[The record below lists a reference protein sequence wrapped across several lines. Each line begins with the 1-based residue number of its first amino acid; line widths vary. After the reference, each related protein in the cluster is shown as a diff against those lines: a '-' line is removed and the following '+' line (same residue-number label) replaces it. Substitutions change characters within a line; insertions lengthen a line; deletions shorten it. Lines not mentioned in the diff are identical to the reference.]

1 MKNEHVEKNYDGY
14 RSLPDDI
21 LTGSLRMKEKQQV
34 SAVISKYIR
43 EIHQAEP
50 ERHSKREWTLKE
62 V

>member
-1 MKNEHVEKNYDGY
+1 MNMWKKTMTATVACLMTF
-14 RSLPDDI
+14 SLAAC
-21 LTGSLRMKEKQQV
+21 GSSDEGKQQV

>member
-21 LTGSLRMKEKQQV
+21 LTG
-34 SAVISKYIR
+34 
-43 EIHQAEP
+43 
-50 ERHSKREWTLKE
+50 RHSKREWTLKE

>member
-1 MKNEHVEKNYDGY
+1 MIEPYSRRNMKNEHVEKNYDGY
-14 RSLPDDI
+14 RSL
-21 LTGSLRMKEKQQV
+21 

>member
-14 RSLPDDI
+14 RSLPHWQPADPA
-21 LTGSLRMKEKQQV
+21 MKEKQQV